1 MHIEDLID
9 KLAYSGIS
17 LAQYDQKIIDSFH
30 GQTFMGSGFTEKQST
45 LAIRILKRYSVQLS
59 LHLTNDIT
67 QFLENP
73 TFKYKIRKSVTDRSI
88 DIIDNKT
95 IVVKFPYDE
104 TFISE
109 IRKYKNSKT
118 YATEGIMWDREQTAW
133 IFPLH
138 ESNVQFLADRCSPA
152 VFRYDDAFEHYASEC
167 EDILNNLEK
176 YAPTLAID
184 DGELK
189 ILNSPRNMPKIDTDD
204 IMEALFQA
212 RRYGVNL
219 WDDHI
224 EQYLS
229 LSEHV
234 DVKLR
239 DFLKSMDAPLHL
251 SLEKTDILTLNTLM
265 KYMGPI
271 LVIVPGGSE
280 LAKMTQFV
288 DLLNTSGVPNQN
300 MSVLFRLSTETGRNF
315 NDFVKNQGL
324 NGPICEETKAVFVSG
339 KLPKPLLKSNLQ
351 FNCIV
356 NLGFDSA
363 HYTLKE
369 YVKNHPNL
377 VYFDQK
383 KQNKGHPLAFM

>member
-9 KLAYSGIS
+9 KLAYSGIHLS
-17 LAQYDQKIIDSFH
+17 LYDQKIVDSFH

-45 LAIRILKRYSVQLS
+45 LAVRILKRYSTQLS
-59 LHLTNDIT
+59 LHLTKDIA

-73 TFKYKIRKSVTDRSI
+73 TFRYKIRKSVTDRSI
-88 DIIDNKT
+88 DIVDNKT

-104 TFISE
+104 SFVAE
-109 IRKYKNSKT
+109 IRKYKSLKT
-118 YATEGIMWDREQTAW
+118 NAAEGIVWDREQTAW
-133 IFPLH
+133 IFPLN
-138 ESNVQFLADRCSPA
+138 ESNIQFLADRCSPSL
-152 VFRYDDAFEHYASEC
+152 FRYDEAFEHYANEC
-167 EDILNNLEK
+167 EDILSNLEN

-189 ILNSPRNMPKIDTDD
+189 ILNSPRNMPKIDTDN

-212 RRYGVNL
+212 RRFGVTL

-229 LSEHV
+229 LSEHI

-239 DFLKSMDAPLHL
+239 DFLKSMDTPLHL
-251 SLEKTDILTLNTLM
+251 SPEKTDISTLNTIM

-280 LAKMTQFV
+280 LTKMTQFI
-288 DLLNTSGVPNQN
+288 DILNTSGVDNKN

-369 YVKNHPNL
+369 YAKNHPNL

-383 KQNKGHPLAFM
+383 KQNKGSTFAFM